1 MIQVVS
7 NQTNTIMLKQSIF
20 IHQAS
25 IALTNARRSAEIF
38 QALTKHGADEWLI
51 KQLEAQL
58 RNVEKLENQYNDT
71 TAEAKGTTQSLYAVR
86 EQGNK
91 LYAQHVLLARVAFK
105 DQPTWLEKMEL
116 VGPREKS
123 LPAWI
128 RQTSSFYRHAPAVK
142 DTLVAFQIP
151 TKEIA
156 EMQKLLNRMMELR
169 TLQVDLKG
177 RAQVISGQKKRA
189 YATLRQDMDRF
200 FRIAR
205 IALDAAPQH
214 LEMLGLPV
222 KASV

>member
-1 MIQVVS
+1 
-7 NQTNTIMLKQSIF
+7 MLKQSTF
-20 IHQAS
+20 LHQTS
-25 IALTNARRSAEIF
+25 IALTNAQRSAEIL

-51 KQLEAQL
+51 KQLEKQL
-58 RNVEKLENQYNDT
+58 RNVEKLENQHNDT
-71 TAEAKGTTQSLYAVR
+71 VAEAKGTTQSLYAVR

-105 DQPTWLEKMEL
+105 DQPIWLEKMEL

-128 RQTSSFYRHAPAVK
+128 RQASNFYRHAPTVK
-142 DTLVAFQIP
+142 DTLVAFQVP

-156 EMQKLLNRMMELR
+156 EMQKLLTQMMELR
-169 TLQVDLKG
+169 SLQVDLKG
-177 RAQVISGQKKRA
+177 RAQVLSGEKKRA
-189 YATLRQDMDRF
+189 YATLQQDMDRF
-200 FRIAR
+200 FRIAK
-205 IALDAAPQH
+205 IALDVDPQH